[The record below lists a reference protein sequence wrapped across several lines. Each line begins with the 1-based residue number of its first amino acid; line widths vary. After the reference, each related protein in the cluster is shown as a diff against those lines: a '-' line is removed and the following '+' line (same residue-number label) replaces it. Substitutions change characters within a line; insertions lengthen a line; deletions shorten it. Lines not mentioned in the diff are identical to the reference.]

1 MHPTRVQR
9 EGRVAA
15 CGRRSRRASGRWTSL
30 EREWPGAPA
39 AGEVVLRP
47 EVVGVCG
54 SDVHL
59 FHGRLSHALPR
70 IQGHEISAVV
80 EAVGPGVDRVAPGRP
95 RRRVAGAGLRR
106 LLPVQHRARE
116 RVRQPRHHRRRRR
129 RRPAGAPVRAGVP
142 GFHGGRPATRRDRV
156 RRAGVDRRAHRGAC
170 AGDRR
175 RARRRPGRRPDR
187 PGGLPRRPRPG
198 RHRAAGR
205 PRAPAP
211 GARQGDGRPARRL
224 RGRRRPGRRGA
235 RVGGRR
241 RRAGDRRHH
250 RRPRRGAHRL
260 RADGAGRPA
269 RARGAL
275 RPGGQPPPMGV
286 FAFQR
291 ARPPRA

>member
-9 EGRVAA
+9 RGRVA
-15 CGRRSRRASGRWTSL
+15 GMRAAVTTGERTMDLL
-30 EREWPGAPA
+30 ERAWPGEPA

-80 EAVGPGVDRVAPGRP
+80 EAVGPGRRPRGPGRS

-106 LLPVQHRARE
+106 VLPVQHRARE

-129 RRPAGAPVRAGVP
+129 RRAAGAPVRAGVA
-142 GFHGGRPATRRDRV
+142 GLRGGRPAAGGDGV
-156 RRAGVDRRAHRGAC
+156 RRAGVDRRAHGGAC

-198 RHRAAGR
+198 RRRAAGR

-224 RGRRRPGRRGA
+224 RGRRRRWPTRCASGRAATACR
-235 RVGGRR
+235 
-241 RRAGDRRHH
+241 
-250 RRPRRGAHRL
+250 
-260 RADGAGRPA
+260 
-269 RARGAL
+269 
-275 RPGGQPPPMGV
+275 
-286 FAFQR
+286 
-291 ARPPRA
+291 